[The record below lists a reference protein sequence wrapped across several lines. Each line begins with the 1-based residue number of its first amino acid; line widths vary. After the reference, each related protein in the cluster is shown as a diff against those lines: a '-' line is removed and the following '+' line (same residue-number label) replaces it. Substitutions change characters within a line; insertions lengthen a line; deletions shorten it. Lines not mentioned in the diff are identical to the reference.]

1 MPVRDGLIFLDR
13 VSDRAPQ
20 SIGAVELS
28 HFAPTTIAKPFDA
41 PMAGAGSLA
50 IFKELGHVRDVSVTL
65 FRLAWSDDNATP
77 LVERACNTQAFHKI

>member
-28 HFAPTTIAKPFDA
+28 HFAPTTIAKPFDM

-50 IFKELGHVRDVSVTL
+50 IFK
-65 FRLAWSDDNATP
+65 
-77 LVERACNTQAFHKI
+77 